1 MWNFSYF
8 HFPQPEPPELDNI
21 SDWLTDLTRPDSNM
35 TRLCCFF
42 LIASLPDI
50 FVQLCLTDLP
60 IKPTCLY
67 SQFSLNLDNQ
77 QLTWSLKSFSW
88 QLWPWCRLGSTKDHH
103 HHLMVPMFWGFKKYW
118 TQDSQL
124 FRDLNWNPAAESK
137 NNQETTI
144 GWQLM
149 TTSAL

>member
-1 MWNFSYF
+1 MCGI
-8 HFPQPEPPELDNI
+8 FPIFIFPNLNLLNLI
-21 SDWLTDLTRPDSNM
+21 TSRTDWLISPDLTVIWRDYV
-35 TRLCCFF
+35 FF

-77 QLTWSLKSFSW
+77 QPTWSLKSFSW

-124 FRDLNWNPAAESK
+124 FRDLNRKPAEELT
-137 NNQETTI
+137 NQRRTI

-149 TTSAL
+149 TTPAL